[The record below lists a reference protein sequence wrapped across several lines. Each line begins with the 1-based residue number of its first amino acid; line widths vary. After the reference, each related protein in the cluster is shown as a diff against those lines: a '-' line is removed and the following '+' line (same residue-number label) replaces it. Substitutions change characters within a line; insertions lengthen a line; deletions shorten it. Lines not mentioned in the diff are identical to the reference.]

1 MANLQKQIDA
11 LTAYFQADC
20 ARPGVLPIA
29 LTIEHFITRLDGTPV
44 DYAQLAQVIYS
55 MQGHDEPLR
64 EDNVYLGFRCPSYT
78 ITIQAGCQVTIS
90 LAPYP
95 TVLQAM
101 AVYEGCF
108 TRLCNALAA
117 NNMYARTVG
126 VHPSRR
132 AELLPLVPQ
141 SGYMIMD
148 RYFRNTGNQGGVML
162 RATAS
167 TRVTIRYTSE
177 ADFVRKFRV
186 ACLIT
191 PLLALLTD
199 NVPLYQGES
208 NHNYSIHTHIWNNV
222 DPDRCG
228 IYPNVMDSNFGFE
241 SYAAYIL
248 QQPLVVARHGERIV
262 GVGRKSAFE
271 VYPSFLG
278 HGDIE
283 QILSMFY
290 YDVCLNHN
298 GIELRT
304 ADSLAPRYAA
314 SYAQLI
320 KTLFSSHAA
329 QEGILRRYAG
339 ANSAQIE
346 AAKVGICCNGYQAQV
361 YGRAA
366 AGEVSWLLAQAK
378 SHAAGRPRPSGA
390 VGRVGRKKAHPARD
404 FRLRLSRTFPSV
416 PPCIKPSFLRYTN
429 AKQQKRGVSH
439 AGNIVPCSNYR
450 NDRACPLGNAECS
463 GLHPGCSVGHPVWRG
478 ARLAAYLPYVA

>member
-20 ARPGVLPIA
+20 VRPGVLPIA

-222 DPDRCG
+222 DP
-228 IYPNVMDSNFGFE
+228 Y
-241 SYAAYIL
+241 
-248 QQPLVVARHGERIV
+248 
-262 GVGRKSAFE
+262 
-271 VYPSFLG
+271 
-278 HGDIE
+278 
-283 QILSMFY
+283 LS
-290 YDVCLNHN
+290 
-298 GIELRT
+298 
-304 ADSLAPRYAA
+304 
-314 SYAQLI
+314 LI
-320 KTLFSSHAA
+320 H
-329 QEGILRRYAG
+329 I
-339 ANSAQIE
+339 
-346 AAKVGICCNGYQAQV
+346 
-361 YGRAA
+361 
-366 AGEVSWLLAQAK
+366 
-378 SHAAGRPRPSGA
+378 
-390 VGRVGRKKAHPARD
+390 
-404 FRLRLSRTFPSV
+404 
-416 PPCIKPSFLRYTN
+416 
-429 AKQQKRGVSH
+429 
-439 AGNIVPCSNYR
+439 
-450 NDRACPLGNAECS
+450 
-463 GLHPGCSVGHPVWRG
+463 
-478 ARLAAYLPYVA
+478 

>member
-248 QQPLVVARHGERIV
+248 QQPLVVARHGARIV

-346 AAKVGICCNGYQAQV
+346 AAKSRMRVFGIVDTLEYLHKGGRMSTSVAVVGSLLRVKPIIPLKDGVLGLVGKGVGTKGSLAGMLKQVGDDIHPDPRLPIYYGYSGDDTLCRQFVPLMEEKFGPHGQEIRSIGCV
-361 YGRAA
+361 IGTHLGPNAA
-366 AGEVSWLLAQAK
+366 A
-378 SHAAGRPRPSGA
+378 
-390 VGRVGRKKAHPARD
+390 
-404 FRLRLSRTFPSV
+404 
-416 PPCIKPSFLRYTN
+416 
-429 AKQQKRGVSH
+429 
-439 AGNIVPCSNYR
+439 
-450 NDRACPLGNAECS
+450 
-463 GLHPGCSVGHPVWRG
+463 
-478 ARLAAYLPYVA
+478 

>member
-1 MANLQKQIDA
+1 MAEQRIQKVLSDQGVCSRRAAEKLIDEGRVKVNGHPVT
-11 LTAYFQADC
+11 LGDKMDPDFDK
-20 ARPGVLPIA
+20 VSI
-29 LTIEHFITRLDGTPV
+29 DGKSVRIVRKRQYT
-44 DYAQLAQVIYS
+44 
-55 MQGHDEPLR
+55 
-64 EDNVYLGFRCPSYT
+64 YLMLNKPRGYIIGFRCPSYT

-101 AVYEGCF
+101 AVDEGGF

-248 QQPLVVARHGERIV
+248 QQPLVVARHGARIV

-378 SHAAGRPRPSGA
+378 SHAAAPDDR
-390 VGRVGRKKAHPARD
+390 
-404 FRLRLSRTFPSV
+404 RLLE
-416 PPCIKPSFLRYTN
+416 
-429 AKQQKRGVSH
+429 
-439 AGNIVPCSNYR
+439 
-450 NDRACPLGNAECS
+450 PLAE
-463 GLHPGCSVGHPVWRG
+463 
-478 ARLAAYLPYVA
+478 LAAKKRTPREISGCV

>member
-1 MANLQKQIDA
+1 MANLQRQIDA
-11 LTAYFQADC
+11 LVAYFQDSC
-20 ARPGVLPIA
+20 ARTGTLPVT
-29 LTIEHFITRLDGTPV
+29 LDIEHFVTRLDGTPV

-55 MQGHDEPLR
+55 MQGNDEPLQ
-64 EDNVYLGFRCPSYT
+64 EDNLYLGFRCSSYSLT
-78 ITIQAGCQVTIS
+78 IRAGCQILIA

-101 AVYEGCF
+101 TVYERCF

-117 NNMYARTVG
+117 NNLYARTVG
-126 VHPSRR
+126 IHPSRR

-141 SGYMIMD
+141 SCYMIMD

-167 TRVTIRYTSE
+167 TCVTIRYTSE
-177 ADFVRKFRV
+177 TDFIRKFRV

-199 NVPLYQGES
+199 NVPLYQGAP

-228 IYPNVMDSNFGFE
+228 IYPNVMDAKFGFE
-241 SYAAYIL
+241 SYASHIL
-248 QQPLVVARHGERIV
+248 QQPLVVARHGTRVV

-271 VYPSFLG
+271 VYSSILG

-283 QILSMFY
+283 HILSMFF
-290 YDVCLNHN
+290 YDVRLCNG
-298 GIELRT
+298 GIELRI

-320 KTLFSSHAA
+320 KTLFASNAA
-329 QEGILRRYAG
+329 QDGILRRYAG
-339 ANSAQIE
+339 ANTDQIE
-346 AAKVGICCNGYQAQV
+346 AAKVGVCCNGYQAQV

-378 SHAAGRPRPSGA
+378 SHAAAPDERRLLEPLSELASRKRTPREISG
-390 VGRVGRKKAHPARD
+390 
-404 FRLRLSRTFPSV
+404 
-416 PPCIKPSFLRYTN
+416 CI
-429 AKQQKRGVSH
+429 
-439 AGNIVPCSNYR
+439 
-450 NDRACPLGNAECS
+450 
-463 GLHPGCSVGHPVWRG
+463 
-478 ARLAAYLPYVA
+478 